1 MLCESMQVVTMMN
14 MNMNNKLRSYTELSK
29 LKTFEE
35 RLQYVS
41 LKGAVGEETFGSN
54 RWINQRFYTS
64 SEWRHARNK
73 VIVRDMGCDLGV
85 LGHEI
90 HGKVI
95 VHHMNPITVD
105 DIIYKTKYLLDPEF
119 LVCVSFDTH
128 ELLTFSD
135 TARNLRHL
143 STERKPYDTC
153 PWR

>member
-1 MLCESMQVVTMMN
+1 MLCESMQVVVMMN

-35 RLQYVS
+35 RLQYAS
-41 LKGAVGEETFGSN
+41 LKGTVGEETFGSN

-64 SEWRHARNK
+64 SEWRRVRNK

-90 HGKVI
+90 HGKII

-105 DIIYKTKYLLDPEF
+105 DIVYKTKYLLDPEF

-135 TARNLRHL
+135 TAHNLPHTT
-143 STERKPYDTC
+143 TERKPNDTC

>member
-35 RLQYVS
+35 RFQYVS
-41 LKGAVGEETFGSN
+41 LKGTIGEETFGSN

-64 SEWRHARNK
+64 SEWRRVRSK

-90 HGKVI
+90 HGKII

-135 TARNLRHL
+135 TAHNLPHTT
-143 STERKPYDTC
+143 TERKPYDTC

>member
-1 MLCESMQVVTMMN
+1 MMN

-35 RLQYVS
+35 RLQYAS
-41 LKGAVGEETFGSN
+41 LKGTVGEETFGSN

-64 SEWRHARNK
+64 SEWRRVRNK

-90 HGKVI
+90 HGKII

-135 TARNLRHL
+135 TAHNLPHAT
-143 STERKPYDTC
+143 TERKPNDTC

>member
-1 MLCESMQVVTMMN
+1 MMN
-14 MNMNNKLRSYTELSK
+14 MNMNNKVRSYTELSK

-35 RLQYVS
+35 RLHYVS
-41 LKGAVGEETFGSN
+41 LKETVGEETFGSN

-64 SEWRHARNK
+64 SEWRRVRNK

-90 HGKVI
+90 HGKII

-105 DIIYKTKYLLDPEF
+105 DIIYKTEYLLDPEF

-135 TARNLRHL
+135 TAHNLCRL
-143 STERKPYDTC
+143 STERKLYDTC